1 MIPPIAGLKLAA
13 NALLAKLSATASIV
27 AAKGNPAAAEQISDT
42 IRDLREVFDLFV
54 SAIERLVL
62 VLDGKE
68 ERPTILQAGGAAAYT
83 HDQVTQTMAA
93 ADAAR
98 AEAKKYREEAE
109 KYRKNAE
116 AARKNAEAQMQDL
129 NPEAA
134 RQRAEAKRRR
144 AFLKMDIELRSYSRA
159 MKLVD
164 PSGRMVSRTETPGDE
179 QLARFSKAVQIATG
193 QVKTAIEQRNAAQR
207 EVDTARKTRDI
218 LNGWLK
224 DVERA
229 ERENGD
235 A

>member
-1 MIPPIAGLKLAA
+1 MAA
-13 NALLAKLSATASIV
+13 NVLLARLAATASVV
-27 AAKGNPAAAEQISDT
+27 AAKGNPAEAEDIADAAQ
-42 IRDLREVFDLFV
+42 DLREVIDGFL
-54 SAIERLVL
+54 SGIEQLLL

-68 ERPTILQAGGAAAYT
+68 ERSDAQQADGSAALA
-83 HDQVTQTMAA
+83 HDRAKQSMAA
-93 ADAAR
+93 AVAAR
-98 AEAKKYREEAE
+98 AESKKFREAAE

-116 AARKNAEAQMQDL
+116 AARKSAEAQLQDL

-144 AFLKMDIELRSYSRA
+144 AFLKMDIELCGYSRA

-179 QLARFSKAVQIATG
+179 QLARFAKAVQVAT
-193 QVKTAIEQRNAAQR
+193 QQLKTAIEHRNAAQR
-207 EVDTARKTRDI
+207 EVDTAKKTRDI

-229 ERENGD
+229 ERGNGD

>member
-1 MIPPIAGLKLAA
+1 MKPIASRAVAA
-13 NALLAKLSATASIV
+13 DALLAKLAVTSSKV
-27 AAKGNPAAAEQISDT
+27 AAKGNTAAAEQISDT
-42 IRDLREVFDLFV
+42 IRDLHKVFDGLF
-54 SAIERLVL
+54 SIIERLLL

-68 ERPTILQAGGAAAYT
+68 DRSTFLRADGAAAYT
-83 HDQVTQTMAA
+83 HDQVKQTMAA

-98 AEAKKYREEAE
+98 VEAKKFREAAE

-116 AARKNAEAQMQDL
+116 AVRKSAEAQLQDL
-129 NPEAA
+129 NQEAA

-144 AFLKMDIELRSYSRA
+144 AFRKMDIELRSYSRA
-159 MKLVD
+159 MKIVD
-164 PSGRMVSRTETPGDE
+164 PSGSMVSRTEMPGGE
-179 QLARFSKAVQIATG
+179 QLARFSKAVQVAT
-193 QVKTAIEQRNAAQR
+193 QQMKTAIEHRNAAQR
-207 EVDTARKTRDI
+207 EVDTAKKTRDI

>member
-42 IRDLREVFDLFV
+42 VRDLREVFDLFV
-54 SAIERLVL
+54 SAIERLLL

-68 ERPTILQAGGAAAYT
+68 ERPTILQAGGAAAFK
-83 HDQVTQTMAA
+83 HDQVKQTMAA

-98 AEAKKYREEAE
+98 AEAEKYRE
-109 KYRKNAE
+109 K
-116 AARKNAEAQMQDL
+116 AEAQMHAL
-129 NPEAA
+129 NTEAA

-159 MKLVD
+159 MKIVD
-164 PSGRMVSRTETPGDE
+164 PSGSMVSRTETPGGE
-179 QLARFSKAVQIATG
+179 QLARFSKAVQVAT
-193 QVKTAIEQRNAAQR
+193 QQLITAIEHRNAAQR
-207 EVDTARKTRDI
+207 EVDTAKKTRDI

-229 ERENGD
+229 EGGIGD